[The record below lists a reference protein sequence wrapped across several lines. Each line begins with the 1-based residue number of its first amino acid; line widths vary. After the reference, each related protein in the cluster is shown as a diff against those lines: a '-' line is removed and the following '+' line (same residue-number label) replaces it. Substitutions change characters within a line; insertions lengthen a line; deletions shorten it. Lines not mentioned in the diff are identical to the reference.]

1 MGFYYDKHSDQ
12 DRMINK
18 FDKVAKRNKNV
29 IDENHPDFEPTSLSL
44 AEQFKYWDRKNEAER
59 IKRDAAKAA
68 EETKT
73 TETFISHYKPK
84 S

>member
-12 DRMINK
+12 ERMINK

-44 AEQFKYWDRKNEAER
+44 AEQFKYWDKKNEIARAKRNAEKEVEPKQESR
-59 IKRDAAKAA
+59 Y
-68 EETKT
+68 T
-73 TETFISHYKPK
+73 HYRPK
-84 S
+84 N

>member
-12 DRMINK
+12 ERMINK

-44 AEQFKYWDRKNEAER
+44 AEQFKYWDKKNEIARAKREAE
-59 IKRDAAKAA
+59 K
-68 EETKT
+68 ETVATKENRYT
-73 TETFISHYKPK
+73 NYRPK
-84 S
+84 N

>member
-12 DRMINK
+12 ERMINK

-44 AEQFKYWDRKNEAER
+44 AEQFKYWDKKNEIARAKRNAEKEVEVKQENR
-59 IKRDAAKAA
+59 Y
-68 EETKT
+68 T
-73 TETFISHYKPK
+73 HYRPK
-84 S
+84 N

>member
-12 DRMINK
+12 DRMLSK

-44 AEQFKYWDRKNEAER
+44 AEQFKYWDKKNEIARAKRNAEKEVEVKQESR
-59 IKRDAAKAA
+59 Y
-68 EETKT
+68 T
-73 TETFISHYKPK
+73 HYRPK
-84 S
+84 N

>member
-12 DRMINK
+12 ERMINK

-44 AEQFKYWDRKNEAER
+44 AEQFKYWDKKNEITRAKREAE
-59 IKRDAAKAA
+59 K
-68 EETKT
+68 ETVATKENRYT
-73 TETFISHYKPK
+73 HYRPK
-84 S
+84 N